1 MVAIRRAQ
9 LADQDALVD
18 LWVEAGLG
26 RIGEEEWN
34 ALIAH
39 PSAVI
44 FVAEDG
50 EQMVGAAIASFDGW
64 RAYIYHVA
72 VAGPHRHRGVAKDLL
87 QEAESFLFPEGA
99 RSIYVMVHQENTA
112 GLALSASMGY
122 VPGGELVL
130 VKSAPEQS

>member
-18 LWVEAGLG
+18 LWVDAGLG

-50 EQMVGAAIASFDGW
+50 EQMIGAAVASFDGW

-72 VAGPHRHRGVAKDLL
+72 VAGTHRHRGVAKDLL
-87 QEAESFLFPEGA
+87 EEAESFLFPEGA

-130 VKSAPEQS
+130 VKPAPEQS